1 MCFING
7 ENLKDL
13 PVGLNSNRSVSVVN
27 TRLSAFSSMNS
38 AYYIYALFKMIVKT
52 IKTKLEKRFFKLL
65 EG

>member
-13 PVGLNSNRSVSVVN
+13 PIGLYSNRPVSAVN
-27 TRLSAFSSMNS
+27 TSAFSSMNS
-38 AYYIYALFKMIVKT
+38 VYYYSIYALFKMIVKT

>member
-27 TRLSAFSSMNS
+27 TSAFSSMNS
-38 AYYIYALFKMIVKT
+38 VYYIYALFKMIVKT
-52 IKTKLEKRFFKLL
+52 IKTKLEKGFSSS
-65 EG
+65 

>member
-27 TRLSAFSSMNS
+27 TSAFSSMKS
-38 AYYIYALFKMIVKT
+38 AYLIYALLKMIVKT
-52 IKTKLEKRFFKLL
+52 IKTKLEKGFSSS
-65 EG
+65 

>member
-27 TRLSAFSSMNS
+27 TSAFSSMNS
-38 AYYIYALFKMIVKT
+38 AYQIYALLKMIVKI
-52 IKTKLEKRFFKLL
+52 IKAKLEKRFFKLL

>member
-27 TRLSAFSSMNS
+27 TSAFSSMNS
-38 AYYIYALFKMIVKT
+38 VYYIYALFKMIVKT
-52 IKTKLEKRFFKLL
+52 IKTKLEKGFLSS
-65 EG
+65 

>member
-27 TRLSAFSSMNS
+27 TSAFSSMNS

>member
-27 TRLSAFSSMNS
+27 TSAFSSMNS
-38 AYYIYALFKMIVKT
+38 AYWIYALLKMIVKT
-52 IKTKLEKRFFKLL
+52 IKTKLEKGFSSS
-65 EG
+65 

>member
-13 PVGLNSNRSVSVVN
+13 PVGLNSNISVSVVN
-27 TRLSAFSSMNS
+27 TSAFSSMNS

>member
-27 TRLSAFSSMNS
+27 TSAFSSMNS
-38 AYYIYALFKMIVKT
+38 AYYLCIVKDDCKNNKNK
-52 IKTKLEKRFFKLL
+52 IGKRFFKLL

>member
-13 PVGLNSNRSVSVVN
+13 PVGLNSNRSVSAVN
-27 TRLSAFSSMNS
+27 TSAFSSMNS

-52 IKTKLEKRFFKLL
+52 IKTKLEKRFFKLI

>member
-13 PVGLNSNRSVSVVN
+13 PVGLNSNRPVSAG
-27 TRLSAFSSMNS
+27 AFSSMNS

>member
-7 ENLKDL
+7 KNLKDL

-27 TRLSAFSSMNS
+27 TSAFSSMNS

-52 IKTKLEKRFFKLL
+52 IKTKLEKGFSSS
-65 EG
+65 

>member
-27 TRLSAFSSMNS
+27 TSAFSSMNS

-52 IKTKLEKRFFKLL
+52 IKTKLEKGFS
-65 EG
+65 GS

>member
-27 TRLSAFSSMNS
+27 TSAFSSMNS

-52 IKTKLEKRFFKLL
+52 IKTKLEKGFSSS
-65 EG
+65 

>member
-27 TRLSAFSSMNS
+27 TSAFSSMNV
-38 AYYIYALFKMIVKT
+38 LNLCIVKDD
-52 IKTKLEKRFFKLL
+52 
-65 EG
+65 

>member
-27 TRLSAFSSMNS
+27 TSAFSSMNV
-38 AYYIYALFKMIVKT
+38 LNLCIVKDDCKNNKSKIGKKVFQALRGIT
-52 IKTKLEKRFFKLL
+52 
-65 EG
+65 